1 MNRSQQRAHRP
12 SRRARTRF
20 AAGMSLAGI
29 AAGLAGGLV
38 PSPAAAAVGNWTI
51 SGRVSTTFGS
61 TLGFPSSID
70 AICAAGSNGFG
81 GVNDDGTFSITMDA
95 SSDDCHL
102 NVFAFPSANSAAA
115 HLSAPTTGT
124 DVTFDP
130 ILDTI
135 RIAGQVSVTP
145 WGTPIPAP
153 NDELNVGGGIVGSV
167 AADGTYA
174 LEVFASDSPVTV
186 TATYTPQTP
195 LGSGVAAPTF
205 PNGDT
210 VALMGAG
217 VGQTLAGPDI
227 ELASA
232 GVQGTALAV
241 NGNPVAGATISLVD
255 ASDLPV
261 TDRFGNTVAPVVT
274 DATGSFAFADVPAG
288 YYSAKYGSGS
298 RSSALTTVAA
308 GQVETADITGIQTG
322 IGAVSVLDDLGS
334 PVAGAGVAFLTP
346 AGDPVVSG
354 YTDSSGIFQSADLL
368 PGTYYG
374 EVTPPAGYGLAGPTG
389 GFLPV
394 DLLSPHGIIVGLVRL
409 GSVEGSVTDENGDGI
424 AGVTIELRDVDNM
437 LVASTTT
444 GAFGDYSF
452 ADVVPGT
459 YHVIEQQP
467 AGYDQGTVNPTDD
480 VEVTVVAHQSAVAEF
495 SEVRQASSP
504 TPTPPPVSTPTPV
517 PAAGT
522 MRLDAGLPVT
532 RLADTR
538 ESGTMVAPGS
548 PLRVHVAEGAS
559 AAVLQ
564 LTADGASEAGYL
576 TAYPCTTDVPLASN
590 VNYVTGKPSSAL
602 STVML
607 TTSGDVCITSM
618 NPVHV
623 IVDRMAVYGAAEHST
638 SGRFVPVTPVRALDT
653 RDGVT
658 LSAGEERTISLPGI
672 PAGATAVSINLT
684 AVGATGGWLAAYPA
698 DTNYTGTSNLN
709 VDNDATASSAVV
721 VPVSADGK
729 ITLKTQNAT
738 DVIVDV
744 MGYFTSPT
752 DTDNSVGLFV
762 PTHPTRVLDTRTTTM
777 PWTAGETRTVATGVP
792 ANATAVAATVTYLAD
807 TEGYLTAW
815 ASGPMPAT
823 SNINAPANSIVP
835 NMINVGVTNSG
846 FQLYAQTG
854 GHIVVDIAGYFTA
867 PTAS

>member
-1 MNRSQQRAHRP
+1 MTYRRSGSRRHP
-12 SRRARTRF
+12 SRSHARRKAL
-20 AAGMSLAGI
+20 AALSLAGLAASLASGLI
-29 AAGLAGGLV
+29 A
-38 PSPAAAAVGNWTI
+38 SPASAAVDRHLGGQIINE
-51 SGRVSTTFGS
+51 TTFDHMAGVTVELYDGGGTLLGS
-61 TLGFPSSID
+61 QVSAPDFSFFPLDS
-70 AICAAGSNGFG
+70 AGSYRLHLLIPPGYIAGPDLFG
-81 GVNDDGTFSITMDA
+81 ADDYNYTGLSTSFTTAVWSLVMAPATAYDVNVTTTSGAPFDGAVDVNCPTD
-95 SSDDCHL
+95 
-102 NVFAFPSANSAAA
+102 
-115 HLSAPTTGT
+115 SAPTAETVVAGAFSLTRPYGQDCTVTVASGEPLSGVTATTGMLDASGGT
-124 DVTFDP
+124 VNVVLATADLSGPVGEGPWGGTVDPRAAVYADDGDGHVYDGWINPAGDTYHVDVPTSNTETAFTIGFVGTASTP
-130 ILDTI
+130 QYSLTPRQYLSLPLDISAPGGVPT
-135 RIAGQVSVTP
+135 IAGAISVGSVLASVSVTDGSDISATS
-145 WGTPIPAP
+145 GTIT
-153 NDELNVGGGIVGSV
+153 N
-167 AADGTYA
+167 
-174 LEVFASDSPVTV
+174 
-186 TATYTPQTP
+186 
-195 LGSGVAAPTF
+195 
-205 PNGDT
+205 
-210 VALMGAG
+210 
-217 VGQTLAGPDI
+217 
-227 ELASA
+227 
-232 GVQGTALAV
+232 
-241 NGNPVAGATISLVD
+241 
-255 ASDLPV
+255 
-261 TDRFGNTVAPVVT
+261 TD
-274 DATGSFAFADVPAG
+274 
-288 YYSAKYGSGS
+288 
-298 RSSALTTVAA
+298 
-308 GQVETADITGIQTG
+308 
-322 IGAVSVLDDLGS
+322 GS
-334 PVAGAGVAFLTP
+334 PVLNWRGDQVPSNLAGTGHTLEFT
-346 AGDPVVSG
+346 
-354 YTDSSGIFQSADLL
+354 DLL
-368 PGTYYG
+368 PGTYTVHWNGITQNVTLTSG
-374 EVTPPAGYGLAGPTG
+374 ELQVVSLTADTLLATGTLVAGALDANG
-389 GFLPV
+389 
-394 DLLSPHGIIVGLVRL
+394 HGIPGANVT
-409 GSVEGSVTDENGDGI
+409 VTDENGAFIGSG
-424 AGVTIELRDVDNM
+424 ATDV
-437 LVASTTT
+437 S
-444 GAFGDYSF
+444 GYIAFGDQ
-452 ADVVPGT
+452 VVGNYIVTMDPIVGYT
-459 YHVIEQQP
+459 A
-467 AGYDQGTVNPTDD
+467 AGPLTQTVA
-480 VEVTVVAHQSAVAEF
+480 VVSHLNTQAVFRFDAV
-495 SEVRQASSP
+495 S
-504 TPTPPPVSTPTPV
+504 TPTPTPV

-854 GHIVVDIAGYFTA
+854 GHIVVDIAGYFTT